1 MHLTFPN
8 LPTLLP
14 GNLLSNFLPRSAHSK
29 ERFLVIFSC
38 QIDEFLIGLLEKS
51 DDIQSV
57 LQKGIIDPL
66 NDSPNRLSYGV
77 FPSLRRSWMFRKK

>member
-8 LPTLLP
+8 LPGLLP
-14 GNLLSNFLPRSAHSK
+14 GTLLSTFLARSAHSK
-29 ERFLVIFSC
+29 ERFLVILSC

-51 DDIQSV
+51 DENQSV
-57 LQKGIIDPL
+57 LQQSIIGLL

-77 FPSLRRSWMFRKK
+77 FPPLRRSWMFRK